1 MNHRLPI
8 VRRLT
13 GMLALPEVL
22 PAPGDPPQGA
32 GRRARSRQTPSVQRA
47 RLEAELRRH
56 WWL

>member
-1 MNHRLPI
+1 MNHRLPL

-32 GRRARSRQTPSVQRA
+32 AGRARIRRNPSVERA
-47 RLEAELRRH
+47 RLEAEMRRH

>member
-8 VRRLT
+8 VCRLT
-13 GMLALPEVL
+13 GMLALPDVL
-22 PAPGDPPQGA
+22 PAHGDPSEGA
-32 GRRARSRQTPSVQRA
+32 ARRARGRRGPSVQRA

>member
-1 MNHRLPI
+1 MNHRLPL

-22 PAPGDPPQGA
+22 PAPDDPPQGA
-32 GRRARSRQTPSVQRA
+32 ARHAGRRQTPSVQRA
-47 RLEAELRRH
+47 RLEAEMRRH